1 MKYYRRGRR
10 GGGSHKVMLLF
21 TDIIGVKFRLITK
34 VFKLMCNVLDYI
46 AGSEGCALDKMANRL
61 LDWFSVLMD
70 EAGATAPPADG

>member
-1 MKYYRRGRR
+1 MCWIILCVDYY
-10 GGGSHKVMLLF
+10 
-21 TDIIGVKFRLITK
+21 ILI
-34 VFKLMCNVLDYI
+34 I